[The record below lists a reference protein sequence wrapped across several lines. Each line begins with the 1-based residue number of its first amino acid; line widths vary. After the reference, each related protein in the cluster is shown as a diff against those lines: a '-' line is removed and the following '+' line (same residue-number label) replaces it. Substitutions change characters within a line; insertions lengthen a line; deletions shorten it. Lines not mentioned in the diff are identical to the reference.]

1 MEGGMTKEEYE
12 QMAKDL
18 KEARDAEPQVL
29 RLKDGCKA
37 VMLSPSSVETYK
49 SVLQATQD
57 VFGEENMTVD
67 VMIEAIKV
75 GGSIA
80 SLRD

>member
-1 MEGGMTKEEYE
+1 MSFKHMSKEEYE
-12 QMAKDL
+12 QLAKDI
-18 KEARDAEPQVL
+18 KDARDAEPQVIL
-29 RLKDGCKA
+29 IPPDN
-37 VMLSPSSVETYK
+37 VDTYK
-49 SVLQATQD
+49 KVLQATQD

-80 SLRD
+80 LLQEGG

>member
-1 MEGGMTKEEYE
+1 MSFDRAEENE
-12 QMAKDL
+12 LNDKISKQDWGKGLGILQIPPDF
-18 KEARDAEPQVL
+18 KVIEVP
-29 RLKDGCKA
+29 
-37 VMLSPSSVETYK
+37 PSSVDIYK
-49 SVLQATQD
+49 DVLQATQD

-80 SLRD
+80 LLKD

>member
-1 MEGGMTKEEYE
+1 MSFDRAEENELNDKISKQYRGIGLGTLQIPPDPKVIE
-12 QMAKDL
+12 VSPPSVDIY
-18 KEARDAEPQVL
+18 
-29 RLKDGCKA
+29 KA
-37 VMLSPSSVETYK
+37 
-49 SVLQATQD
+49 VLQATQE

>member
-1 MEGGMTKEEYE
+1 MCFNRADEIEFYDKISKKYRGEGLGAVKIPP
-12 QMAKDL
+12 DL
-18 KEARDAEPQVL
+18 EVIEV
-29 RLKDGCKA
+29 
-37 VMLSPSSVETYK
+37 PSSSVDTYK
-49 SVLQATQD
+49 AVLQATQD

-80 SLRD
+80 LKD